1 MPETNLIV
9 ARLLN
14 GRTIKGS
21 TSDFFPERPQFHVQ
35 TRGSSQTVAVKMDD
49 LKAIFFVKD
58 LVGNPG
64 HVKNRKFS
72 AMDPGLQTGKRIA
85 VLFKDG
91 ELLVGYTVSYTAG
104 RQGFFMVPVD
114 PQGNNTR
121 IYVVSAATKTVKVG
135 PAADELALTAP
146 KPKPKPRAA

>member
-1 MPETNLIV
+1 MSDPNLIV
-9 ARLLN
+9 ARFMN
-14 GRTIKGS
+14 GTVVKGS
-21 TSDFFPERPQFHVQ
+21 TQDFFPERPQFHVQ
-35 TRGSSQTVAVKMDD
+35 VRGGAQTVAIKMSD

-64 HVKNRKFS
+64 HVKNRKFG
-72 AMDPGLQTGKRIA
+72 AIDPGMQSGKRIA

-104 RQGFFMVPVD
+104 RQGFFLIPVD
-114 PQGNNTR
+114 PHGNNTR
-121 IYVVSAATKTVKVG
+121 IYVVTSATKTVKVG